1 MVEPLDLRN
10 CFCDL
15 VDKKKPLGVYLEP
28 RNEKR
33 REGKKYRK
41 EVGVKLQKKKQER
54 IEIAVW
60 NTGIQSTG
68 IRVTQMDAT
77 HGPWI

>member
-41 EVGVKLQKKKQER
+41 EVGVKLQKKAGK
-54 IEIAVW
+54 
-60 NTGIQSTG
+60 
-68 IRVTQMDAT
+68 D
-77 HGPWI
+77 